1 MGLPGPQRCLLT
13 KFSGSL
19 SSLVVEAGGGERE
32 WNTITLLLSLLV
44 RMLIPADQ
52 GLTHVS
58 SFNLNYL
65 LTANIVTLGVW
76 ASTYEF

>member
-1 MGLPGPQRCLLT
+1 MRKT
-13 KFSGSL
+13 ETEKDREAETEKA
-19 SSLVVEAGGGERE
+19 LV
-32 WNTITLLLSLLV
+32 SLLV

-76 ASTYEF
+76 ASPYEF